1 VRQGVCGIWEG
12 VRESVGLVRV
22 VEELVRQMGRASGLE
37 WEHLLNEQGDRIV
50 AYVWGQAPGMAMVT
64 AIRAGQ
70 EGIYVRSPVF
80 GYQSLSII
88 GL

>member
-1 VRQGVCGIWEG
+1 
-12 VRESVGLVRV
+12 
-22 VEELVRQMGRASGLE
+22 
-37 WEHLLNEQGDRIV
+37 
-50 AYVWGQAPGMAMVT
+50 MAMVT